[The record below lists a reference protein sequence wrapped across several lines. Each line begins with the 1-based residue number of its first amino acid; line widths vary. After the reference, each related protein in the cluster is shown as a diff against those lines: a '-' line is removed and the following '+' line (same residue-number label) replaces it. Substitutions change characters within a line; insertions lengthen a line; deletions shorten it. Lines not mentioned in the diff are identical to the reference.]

1 MNNSTLS
8 VREVFELI
16 KNTPGSNDKKTILN
30 RYMSPTI
37 KKIFED
43 TYSDQMYYVKKYNI
57 TSSGSLTIDEN
68 YDMFHAI
75 LVKLSTREL
84 TGNLAIALVET
95 IINSFVAEDQWIL
108 NAIMERNLKIG
119 LSLDNFD
126 KVTGN
131 TKKFEVALAHNLDK
145 VKNVNPCDGTYFAS
159 RKLDGCRTICKINNY
174 IKDQEFIQ
182 EVKFY
187 SRSGKEFTT
196 LSKLID
202 PIKSFTSM
210 LMGEWVLDGECCI
223 MEGENENFNLLMR
236 EITRKNHT
244 IENPKYKIFDI
255 ITIDEFEGRESMGNF
270 ETRYNDLIEY
280 YYQSQYDEGVQ
291 KHLEVLEQERVI
303 SQEVF
308 DKWVQMVK
316 DNNWE
321 GFMLRKN
328 TPYKS
333 GRTKDLLKVKKF
345 QDAEYIVEDVITGK
359 VSYNEGGTKEYDVVT
374 AIVINHKG
382 TKVQVGSG
390 LSKEQRLDWYSNP
403 NNIIG
408 KTVTIQYFEET
419 INKNDDSLS
428 LRFPVL
434 KYVYENGRNC

>member
-1 MNNSTLS
+1 MK

-30 RYMSPTI
+30 QYMSPTI
-37 KKIFED
+37 KQIFED
-43 TYSDQMYYVKKYNI
+43 AYSDQMYYVKKYNV

-75 LVKLSTREL
+75 LVKLSTREI

-126 KVTGN
+126 KVAGN

-145 VKNVNPCDGTYFAS
+145 VKNVDPCDGTYFAS

-174 IKDQEFIQ
+174 MKDQEFIQ

-196 LSKLID
+196 LSNLVK
-202 PIKSFTSM
+202 PIKSFTSF

-255 ITIDEFEGRESMGNF
+255 ITIDEFEGRESIGDF

-291 KHLEVLEQERVI
+291 KHLEVLEQERVT

-308 DKWVQMVK
+308 DKWVKRVK

-328 TPYKS
+328 APYKS

-374 AIVINHKG
+374 AIIINHKG

-408 KTVTIQYFEET
+408 KTVTVQYFEET

>member
-8 VREVFELI
+8 VREVFKLI

-30 RYMSPTI
+30 QYMSPTI
-37 KKIFED
+37 KQIFED
-43 TYSDQMYYVKKYNI
+43 AYSDQMYYVKKYNI

-75 LVKLSTREL
+75 LVKLSTREI

-126 KVTGN
+126 KVVGN

-174 IKDQEFIQ
+174 MKDQEFIQ

-202 PIKSFTSM
+202 PIKSFTSF

-255 ITIDEFEGRESMGNF
+255 ITIDEFEGREALGDF

-291 KHLEVLEQERVI
+291 KHLEVLEQERVT

-308 DKWVQMVK
+308 DKWVKRVK

-328 TPYKS
+328 APYKS

-345 QDAEYIVEDVITGK
+345 QDAEYIVEDIITGK

-374 AIVINHKG
+374 AIIINHKG

-419 INKNDDSLS
+419 INKKDDSLS

>member
-1 MNNSTLS
+1 MNMK

-43 TYSDQMYYVKKYNI
+43 AYGDQMYYVKKYNI

-126 KVTGN
+126 KVAGN

-145 VKNVNPCDGTYFAS
+145 VKNVNPIDGTYFAS
-159 RKLDGCRTICKINNY
+159 RKLDGCRTICKVNNY
-174 IKDQEFIQ
+174 YNNGTLMQDVTFL
-182 EVKFY
+182 

-196 LSKLID
+196 LSNLIE
-202 PIKSFTSM
+202 PIKSFIKEE
-210 LMGEWVLDGECCI
+210 GEWVLDGECCI

-236 EITRKNHT
+236 EVTRKNHT
-244 IENPKYKIFDI
+244 IENPRYNIFDI
-255 ITIDEFEGRESMGNF
+255 LTLNEFNGLSISPNF
-270 ETRYNDLIEY
+270 EMRYNKLKMLYTQCKSPSLSI
-280 YYQSQYDEGVQ
+280 
-291 KHLEVLEQERVI
+291 LNQERI
-303 SQEVF
+303 TSQEDF
-308 DKWVQMVK
+308 DRWTGYVDK
-316 DNNWE
+316 NHWE
-321 GFMLRKN
+321 GFMLRKDA
-328 TPYKS
+328 PYKS
-333 GRTKDLLKVKKF
+333 GRSKDLLKVKKF
-345 QDAEYIVEDVITGK
+345 LDAEYIIEDVITGK
-359 VSYNEGGTKEYDVVT
+359 VSYNENGTKEYDAVT
-374 AIVINHKG
+374 ALIIDHKG

-434 KYVYENGRNC
+434 KYVYENGRDC

>member
-1 MNNSTLS
+1 MK

-43 TYSDQMYYVKKYNI
+43 TYSDQMYYVKKYNV

-174 IKDQEFIQ
+174 MKDQEFIQ

-196 LSKLID
+196 LSNLVK
-202 PIKSFTSM
+202 PIKSFTSF

-244 IENPKYKIFDI
+244 IETPKYKIFDI
-255 ITIDEFEGRESMGNF
+255 ITIDEFEGRESIGDF

-291 KHLEVLEQERVI
+291 KHLEVLEQERVT

-308 DKWVQMVK
+308 DKWVKRVK

-328 TPYKS
+328 APYKS

-345 QDAEYIVEDVITGK
+345 QDTEYIVEDVITGK

-374 AIVINHKG
+374 AIIINHKG

-408 KTVTIQYFEET
+408 KTVTVQYFEET

-434 KYVYENGRNC
+434 KYVYENGREC

>member
-8 VREVFELI
+8 VREVFKLI

-30 RYMSPTI
+30 QYMSPTI
-37 KKIFED
+37 KQIFED
-43 TYSDQMYYVKKYNI
+43 AYSDQMYYVKKYNV

-75 LVKLSTREL
+75 LVKLSTREI

-126 KVTGN
+126 KVAGN

-174 IKDQEFIQ
+174 MKDQEFIQ

-202 PIKSFTSM
+202 PIKSFTSF

-255 ITIDEFEGRESMGNF
+255 ITIDEFEGREALGDF

-291 KHLEVLEQERVI
+291 KHLEVLEQERVT

-308 DKWVQMVK
+308 DKWVKRVK

-328 TPYKS
+328 APYKS

-345 QDAEYIVEDVITGK
+345 QDAEYIVEDIITGK

-374 AIVINHKG
+374 AIIINHKG

-419 INKNDDSLS
+419 INKKDDSLS

>member
-37 KKIFED
+37 KQIFED
-43 TYSDQMYYVKKYNI
+43 AYSDQMYYVKKYNI

-75 LVKLSTREL
+75 LVKLSTREI

-126 KVTGN
+126 KVVGN

-174 IKDQEFIQ
+174 MKDQEFIQ

-202 PIKSFTSM
+202 PIKSFTSF

-255 ITIDEFEGRESMGNF
+255 ITIDEFEGREALGDF

-291 KHLEVLEQERVI
+291 KHLEVLEQERVT

-308 DKWVQMVK
+308 DKWVKRVK

-328 TPYKS
+328 APYKS

-345 QDAEYIVEDVITGK
+345 QDAEYIVEDIITGK

-374 AIVINHKG
+374 AIIINHKG

-419 INKNDDSLS
+419 INKKDDSLS

>member
-1 MNNSTLS
+1 MDMK

-16 KNTPGSNDKKTILN
+16 KNTPGSNDKKSILN
-30 RYMSPTI
+30 QHMSPII

-43 TYSDQMYYVKKYNI
+43 TYGDQMYYVKKYNI

-75 LVKLSTREL
+75 LMKLAAREL
-84 TGNLAIALVET
+84 TGNLAMALVET

-119 LSLDNFD
+119 ISEDNFD
-126 KVTGN
+126 KVIGK
-131 TKKFEVALAHNLDK
+131 TKKFQVVLAHNLDD

-159 RKLDGCRTICKINNY
+159 RKLDGTRTICKINNY
-174 IKDQEFIQ
+174 MKDQEFIQ

-202 PIKSFTSM
+202 PIKSFTSF

-255 ITIDEFEGRESMGNF
+255 ITIDEFEGRETMGDF

-291 KHLEVLEQERVI
+291 KYLEVLEQERVT

-308 DKWVQMVK
+308 DKWVKRVK

-328 TPYKS
+328 APYKS

-374 AIVINHKG
+374 AIIINHKG

-408 KTVTIQYFEET
+408 KTVTVQYFEET

-434 KYVYENGRNC
+434 KYVYENGRDC

>member
-1 MNNSTLS
+1 MK

-37 KKIFED
+37 KQIFED
-43 TYSDQMYYVKKYNI
+43 AYSDQMYYVKKYDVKI
-57 TSSGSLTIDEN
+57 DSVLTIDN
-68 YDMFHAI
+68 DYSIFHNM
-75 LVKLSTREL
+75 LNDLSSRKV
-84 TGNLAIALVET
+84 TGNSAIDLVEKT
-95 IINSFVAEDQWIL
+95 IGLYCIEDQLIL

-119 LSLDNFD
+119 ISGDNFR
-126 KVTGN
+126 KVIGDS
-131 TKKFEVALAHNLDK
+131 KKFEVALAYNLND

-174 IKDQEFIQ
+174 MKDQEFIQ

-196 LSKLID
+196 LSNLVE

-255 ITIDEFEGRESMGNF
+255 ITIDEFEGRESMGDF
-270 ETRYNDLIEY
+270 EVRYNDLIEY
-280 YYQSQYDEGVQ
+280 YYQSQYESAVQ
-291 KHLEVLEQERVI
+291 KHLEVLEQELI
-303 SQEVF
+303 TSQEAF

-328 TPYKS
+328 APYKR
-333 GRTKDLLKVKKF
+333 GRTKDLIKVKKF
-345 QDAEYIVEDVITGK
+345 QDDEYIVEDVLTGV
-359 VSYNEGGTKEYDVVT
+359 VSYNENGVKEYDAVT
-374 AIVINHKG
+374 ALIINHKG

-390 LSKEQRLDWYSNP
+390 LTKDQRLSWYSNP
-403 NNIIG
+403 SDIIG
-408 KTVTIQYFEET
+408 KTVTVQYFEET
-419 INKNDDSLS
+419 INKKDDSLS

-434 KYVYENGRNC
+434 KYVYENNRDC

>member
-1 MNNSTLS
+1 MK

-43 TYSDQMYYVKKYNI
+43 TYSDQMYYVKKYNV
-57 TSSGSLTIDEN
+57 TSSGSLTIDES